1 VADGGAQFVVA
12 GTDESV
18 CELLARVVEA
28 AGHSAVRITDASA
41 VVGAVL
47 REGADAVLLDL
58 GAANLDAVKA
68 LRGQGEPLGT
78 EVRIAA
84 IEVGPASARLA
95 WQEGADVV
103 LTRPFA
109 ASEIGGTMAAALRRS
124 AEERQAE
131 RQARLA
137 QLSA

>member
-1 VADGGAQFVVA
+1 MVA

-41 VVGAVL
+41 VVDAVL

-68 LRGQGEPLGT
+68 LRSQGEPLGT

-95 WQEGADVV
+95 WQDGADVV

-109 ASEIGGTMAAALRRS
+109 ASEIGETMAAALGRN
-124 AEERQAE
+124 AEERRAE